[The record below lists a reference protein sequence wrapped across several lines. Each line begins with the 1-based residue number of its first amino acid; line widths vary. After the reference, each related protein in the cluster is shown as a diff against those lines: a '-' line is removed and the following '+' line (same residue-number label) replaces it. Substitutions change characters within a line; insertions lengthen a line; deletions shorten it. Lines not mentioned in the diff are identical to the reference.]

1 MDNIIGILID
11 HVSLDEKTALANV
24 VSYFQ
29 RFGSKSCCFEDVQT
43 YVAFLRGN
51 NDEALAFIQSLKDTV
66 KDSDKKVR
74 IEDSKDENVGTY
86 WIIHVAGSN
95 QECL

>member
-1 MDNIIGILID
+1 M
-11 HVSLDEKTALANV
+11 
-24 VSYFQ
+24 
-29 RFGSKSCCFEDVQT
+29 
-43 YVAFLRGN
+43 AFLRGN
-51 NDEALAFIQSLKDTV
+51 NDKALAFIQSLKDTV